1 MRLTREQSQART
13 RERILQAAG
22 DVVARDGYDGA
33 SVEQMAEAA
42 GYSKGAFY
50 SNFSSKQ
57 DVLDHLLEGQT
68 DKVVGELEA
77 LLADAE
83 TPAEVIDV
91 VARWSDER
99 AAEMKWGLIAI
110 EYLRRL
116 RRDGALEQHHREL
129 FLSQWR
135 EVGTLLLAKLF
146 PGQPHPIDPLDL
158 GGLVLDLT
166 FGGIATFLEANSSGQ
181 MLRHVLEALVQA
193 HTAPA
198 YP

>member
-1 MRLTREQSQART
+1 MRLTREQSQALT
-13 RERILQAAG
+13 RERILEAAG
-22 DVVARDGYDGA
+22 DVVARDGFDGA
-33 SVEQMAEAA
+33 SVEKIAETA

-50 SNFSSKQ
+50 SNFASKE

-68 DKVVGELEA
+68 GKVVAELEA
-77 LLADAE
+77 RLAEAQ
-83 TPAEVIDV
+83 TPTDVIDA

-116 RRDGALEQHHREL
+116 RRENALEQHHRDV
-129 FLSQWR
+129 FISQWR
-135 EVGTLLLAKLF
+135 EVGTLLLAALF
-146 PGQPHPIDPLDL
+146 PGQPEPIDPLDL

-181 MLRHVLEALVQA
+181 MLRHVLEALVEA

-198 YP
+198 SR